1 MPVERLAFLAPM
13 GDFSWYLDLFAD
25 KQGFGRRIRTGLR
38 RRLDRRLNMPLY
50 DTDISAVAPRINN
63 PPPLVV
69 VHDPDDPDSPYAM
82 SEEIV
87 GAWSGAS
94 LVTTRGLGRLA
105 HYRHA
110 APPRDSGRRR
120 FHRLCTQPIRRTGC
134 PVCRTRTGVGSR
146 STGSGG
152 CPASRSP
159 HGSRRR

>member
-1 MPVERLAFLAPM
+1 M
-13 GDFSWYLDLFAD
+13 GDFSWYLDVFAD
-25 KQGFGRRIRTGLR
+25 KHGFGPRIRTGLR

-105 HYRHA
+105 HYRIMRHRPA
-110 APPRDSGRRR
+110 IQAAVISSAVHPADPTNRLSGNGLRYGTRERVQPAPPPAHDRAGDVAADE
-120 FHRLCTQPIRRTGC
+120 TQ
-134 PVCRTRTGVGSR
+134 
-146 STGSGG
+146 
-152 CPASRSP
+152 
-159 HGSRRR
+159 